1 MCYNAKVSGSTF
13 LFVAGISLILWK
25 RATHLDRPLALILTF
40 IALMQLIEWAL
51 WLQMPACNTANRT
64 LSSLIPVY
72 LALQPIVLNLVVGA
86 FGAGWAGGYEYM
98 ALLMAVTVLPA
109 QLYDAY
115 KGWMG
120 SACTTLSPDG
130 NLEWP
135 IVVGDLF
142 APIYHI
148 GMLYPLVT
156 LKSPTF
162 AALYVLFSVLSF
174 WRIKGT
180 GESKAWP
187 SLWCHFVNLLA
198 VFAIST

>member
-1 MCYNAKVSGSTF
+1 
-13 LFVAGISLILWK
+13 
-25 RATHLDRPLALILTF
+25 
-40 IALMQLIEWAL
+40 MQLIEWAL
-51 WLQMPACNTANRT
+51 WLQMPACNVTNKA
-64 LSSLIPVY
+64 LSALIPVY

-86 FGAGWAGGYEYM
+86 FGSGWAGGYEYM
-98 ALLMAVTVLPA
+98 ALLIALTVLPL
-109 QLYDAY
+109 QLFEGI

-120 SACTTLSPDG
+120 SACTTLSPNG

-135 IVVGDLF
+135 IVIGEWTGVL
-142 APIYHI
+142 YHL

-162 AALYVLFSVLSF
+162 AALYVLFSVLSY

-180 GESKAWP
+180 GGSKAWP